1 MRTYKTVHIFATDK
15 YKYKETSLEI
25 SKMMRDMY
33 DDGYVFESVASSESV
48 LFYTFYKE
56 F

>member
-1 MRTYKTVHIFATDK
+1 MRTYKTVPIFAIDK
-15 YKYKETSLEI
+15 YKDKETSFKI

-33 DDGYVFESVASSESV
+33 DDGYTFEAVASFEGV
-48 LFYTFYKE
+48 LYYTFYKE